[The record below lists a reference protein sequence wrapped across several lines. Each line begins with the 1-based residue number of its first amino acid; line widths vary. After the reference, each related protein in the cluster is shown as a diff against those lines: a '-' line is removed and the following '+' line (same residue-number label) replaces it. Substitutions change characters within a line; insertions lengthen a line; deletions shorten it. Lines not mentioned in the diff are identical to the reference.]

1 MPQAALSAPLLPP
14 QELSEDKL
22 GYAASVRELVFGTT
36 KDRMLVIEGTKMSK
50 AMTIFVRGGNK
61 VTGDYHAPPS
71 RLLFP
76 HRRVLAAG
84 RHATQCV
91 ECETSLKPRD
101 CTKDQQCTT

>member
-1 MPQAALSAPLLPP
+1 MLAL

-61 VTGDYHAPPS
+61 VRPSIPAAKMWS
-71 RLLFP
+71 RLGRDALTQQ
-76 HRRVLAAG
+76 RRDGQGQLP
-84 RHATQCV
+84 
-91 ECETSLKPRD
+91 S
-101 CTKDQQCTT
+101 